1 MRSRGRIQYRAWVY
15 TNNCCKKSNF
25 VGKYMVRSEYKQHT
39 DISVWGIGFYT
50 AGREGKG
57 REGHTCR
64 MLVAGED
71 LAEGGGARP
80 VVAAGKERPRERR
93 RGAEKEKDTND
104 TVPEGCLFIFYR

>member
-1 MRSRGRIQYRAWVY
+1 
-15 TNNCCKKSNF
+15 
-25 VGKYMVRSEYKQHT
+25 
-39 DISVWGIGFYT
+39 
-50 AGREGKG
+50 
-57 REGHTCR
+57 